1 MSCTAEYRFT
11 SASQNELIKPVR
23 EGDCFSTELVSQ
35 SFTVN
40 HAELKRSRLD
50 KCTSSS
56 CLSNMAFT
64 GDGWVAEDN
73 NCCRRIIGGCG
84 PSGDM
89 SPRSGDAAAP
99 SSEFENKIC
108 ISYFTTANPPLLK
121 VVRWPACTVHSQA
134 SVLRHTGLIADN
146 CICSA
151 ASPHTRHALSFYEL
165 LIHALCTCF

>member
-1 MSCTAEYRFT
+1 MSCTAEDRFT
-11 SASQNELIKPVR
+11 SASQNELIKHVR
-23 EGDCFSTELVSQ
+23 KGNCFSTELVSQ

-40 HAELKRSRLD
+40 HTELKRSRLD

-108 ISYFTTANPPLLK
+108 ISYFSTANPPLLK
-121 VVRWPACTVHSQA
+121 VVCWPVCTVHSQA
-134 SVLRHTGLIADN
+134 SVLRHTGLMADN

-151 ASPHTRHALSFYEL
+151 ASPHTRH
-165 LIHALCTCF
+165 C